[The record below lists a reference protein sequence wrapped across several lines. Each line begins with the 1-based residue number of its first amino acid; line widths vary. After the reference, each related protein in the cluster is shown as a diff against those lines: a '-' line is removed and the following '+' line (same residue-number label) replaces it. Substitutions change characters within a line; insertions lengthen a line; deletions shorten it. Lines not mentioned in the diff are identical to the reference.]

1 MGLGIRELSMNPQSM
16 PAIKNTIR
24 NLENKDCRLFTEE
37 LLQKSSTQDVMQAI
51 SQRYGKLMETD
62 FA

>member
-1 MGLGIRELSMNPQSM
+1 MNPQSM